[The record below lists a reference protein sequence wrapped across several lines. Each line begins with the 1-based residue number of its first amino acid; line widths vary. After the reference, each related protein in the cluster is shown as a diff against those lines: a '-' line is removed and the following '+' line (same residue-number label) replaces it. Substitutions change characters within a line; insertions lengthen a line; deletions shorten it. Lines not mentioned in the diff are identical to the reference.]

1 MLSAIGTA
9 DPLKLD
15 AREIFGQLP
24 ASRVGD
30 AERRYVDELY
40 EAGFGTFE
48 SADMPGRLESTFA
61 EKFGVGYGISMNS
74 GSGTLLSCLI
84 AAGVGP
90 GDEVI
95 CPVYGMPAGAFAT
108 VHAASFSFQGS
119 KHMTSG
125 GDGGIVITDDEAYG
139 TRIRKAA
146 LHGYRSLTARP
157 GSTMIPRDERQDW
170 SYQRYDSLGYN
181 FRMSAPLPTGSA

>member
-40 EAGFGTFE
+40 EAGFGNFE

-125 GDGGIVITDDEAYG
+125 GDGGIV
-139 TRIRKAA
+139 
-146 LHGYRSLTARP
+146 
-157 GSTMIPRDERQDW
+157 
-170 SYQRYDSLGYN
+170 
-181 FRMSAPLPTGSA
+181 